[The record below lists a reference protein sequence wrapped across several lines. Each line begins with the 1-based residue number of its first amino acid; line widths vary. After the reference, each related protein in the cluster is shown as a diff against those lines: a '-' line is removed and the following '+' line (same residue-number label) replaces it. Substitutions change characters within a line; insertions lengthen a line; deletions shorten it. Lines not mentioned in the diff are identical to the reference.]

1 MPVEINGK
9 IYFRTLEVCRKT
21 GISRATLFRWLK
33 EGIVEAP
40 NRDRRGWKLFGEN
53 DINKITMEA
62 NRVHT
67 GERRTEARG

>member
-1 MPVEINGK
+1 MPVEIKGK

-33 EGIVEAP
+33 EGIVETP
-40 NRDRRGWKLFGEN
+40 GRDRRGWKLFGEN
-53 DINKITMEA
+53 DINIIIMEA

-67 GERRTEARG
+67 GERRTEDKG